1 MKLKEFTA
9 YSYSVTVPWPSER
22 IIQDDNDNEFVTSDP
37 NEIIRPELEE
47 LVGAQWVDWDWE
59 VSKSGSHAIDVYF
72 NDATEA
78 IRFKLTWS

>member
-9 YSYSVTVPWPSER
+9 YSYSVTVPWPSEH
-22 IIQDDNDNEFVTSDP
+22 IIQNDDNEFVTSDP
-37 NEIIRPELEE
+37 NEIMRPELEE